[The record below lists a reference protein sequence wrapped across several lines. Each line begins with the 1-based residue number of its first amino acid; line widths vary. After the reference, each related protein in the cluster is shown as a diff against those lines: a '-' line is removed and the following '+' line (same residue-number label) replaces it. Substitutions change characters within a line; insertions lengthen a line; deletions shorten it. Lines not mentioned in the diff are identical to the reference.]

1 MRAGSVVAASL
12 LLSIP
17 ATATWTI
24 VAVRE
29 STGEVCIAGATC
41 LSQVDLRGLIAVV
54 VPGEGV
60 GAAQSSVDTS
70 GRNRGLIWNGIQLGK
85 TPQEILDELADHDN
99 QHETRQYGIVSF
111 DGPPVTFTGTGAGF
125 ARFGVTGQVDDILYA
140 IQGNVLAGNEVV
152 LAAEEAFVH
161 SQRDL
166 GQRAMSAMEGARRF
180 GGDGRCSCSQTQ
192 PDSCGSPPPSFEKSA
207 HAAFIVV
214 ARIGDTLGTCDSADG
229 CATGDYYLRKQVAS
243 AAILS
248 DPVRRLTRR
257 YNKFRLD
264 MRGVPDHIHSSVEP
278 AAERLVADG
287 VTSTQV
293 TVRLADI
300 DAEPLTR
307 GGQVLEVVPTSP
319 GPPVALVGPIV
330 DNGDGTHTFS
340 LTATTNPGS
349 GSWRV
354 EVTQGNKT
362 VWLYPELVVDVD
374 PLVELHAGYTEIASS
389 EAPTVP
395 FVLNVPSAAGSA
407 YNLIGSAAGTS
418 PGITIGGQY
427 IPLNRDR
434 LFGFSYLL
442 PSWPLFPGSMGQL
455 DGNGRAEAALSLG
468 SASLAELAGRQLDFV
483 ALLAGPGTVTSGV
496 SVTVVP

>member
-1 MRAGSVVAASL
+1 MRAAAVVAASL
-12 LLSIP
+12 LLSLP

-24 VAVRE
+24 VAVRQ

-41 LSQVDLRGLIAVV
+41 LSQVNLLSLIAVV

-70 GRNRGLIWNGIQLGK
+70 GRNRGLIWNGIQQGM
-85 TPQEILDELADHDN
+85 TPQELLDELAAHDN
-99 QHETRQYGIVSF
+99 NHQTRQYGIVSF
-111 DGPPVTFTGTGAGF
+111 DGPPVTFTGTSAGF

-140 IQGNVLAGNEVV
+140 IQGNVLAGDEVV

-166 GQRAMSAMEGARRF
+166 GQRTMSAMEAARRF

-192 PDSCGSPPPSFEKSA
+192 PDSCGSPPPDFEKSA
-207 HAAFIVV
+207 HAAFIIV
-214 ARIGDTLGTCDSADG
+214 ARIGDELGDCNSADG
-229 CATGDYYLRKQVAS
+229 CATGSYYLRKQVAS
-243 AAILS
+243 AAILP
-248 DPVRRLTRR
+248 DPVRRLSRR
-257 YNKFRLD
+257 YTRFRLD
-264 MRGVPDHIHSSVEP
+264 MRGVPDHIHSRVEP

-287 VTSTQV
+287 VTSTQI

-300 DAEPLTR
+300 DAELLTE
-307 GGQVLEVVPTSP
+307 GGQTLEIVPTSP
-319 GPPVALVGPIV
+319 GQPVAVVGPVV
-330 DNGDGTHTFS
+330 DHGDGTHTFS
-340 LTATTNPGS
+340 LTATTNAGS

-354 EVTQGNKT
+354 QVTQDSTT
-362 VWLYPELVVDVD
+362 VWLYPELVLEVD

-395 FVLNVPSAAGSA
+395 FVLNVPAAAGTA

-442 PSWPLFPGSMGQL
+442 PSWPRFPGSIGQL
-455 DGNGRAEAALSLG
+455 DGSGRAEAALSLNA
-468 SASLAELAGRQLDFV
+468 ASLAGFAGRQLDFV
-483 ALLAGPGTVTSGV
+483 ALLAGSGTVTTGV
-496 SVTVVP
+496 SITVVP